1 MKLKKQWI
9 LQFLIGIVLI
19 VLGIFILIRPDM
31 FKQVFV
37 ITLGVVAIIT
47 GISSLATMNKYSFG
61 RFNRGST
68 LVKGILG
75 IIIGVLAV
83 ILPLAM
89 AEVAWKVIIYILAA
103 QMAISAVV
111 MLLDAVAVRSAGF
124 SPVYLVVEGLVS
136 LVLAIVLFLAP
147 SSIADI
153 LVTVLGVTVIVVGLT
168 FGLLALASKKKGGG
182 ITVEATE
189 VHIDET

>member
-9 LQFLIGIVLI
+9 LQFLIGIVLV

-103 QMAISAVV
+103 QMAISAIV

-124 SPVYLVVEGLVS
+124 SPVYLVVEGLIS
-136 LVLAIVLFLAP
+136 LVLAVVLFLAP

-189 VHIDET
+189 VHTDET